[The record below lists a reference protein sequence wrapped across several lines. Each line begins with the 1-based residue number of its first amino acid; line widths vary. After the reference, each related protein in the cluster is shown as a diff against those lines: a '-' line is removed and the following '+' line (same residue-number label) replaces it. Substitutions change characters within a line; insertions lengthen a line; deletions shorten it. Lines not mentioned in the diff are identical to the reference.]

1 MHHGIDLYNPLEFTE
16 GGVTM
21 FDSKDLKRFY
31 DLYHE
36 VYDKNG
42 NIRLVRRDKCMQL
55 IEAAKRVSPIYGNE
69 NNGMT
74 DSENIHALYAEL
86 FPNGEME
93 DDAVSS

>member
-21 FDSKDLKRFY
+21 VDSKDLKLFY

-36 VYDKNG
+36 VYDDNG
-42 NIRLVRRDKCMQL
+42 DIQLVRRYKCMQL
-55 IEAAKRVSPIYGNE
+55 IEAAKKVSPIYGNE

-74 DSENIHALYAEL
+74 NSANIHALYAEL

-93 DDAVSS
+93 DDTV